1 MFSRISC
8 AVVLGLLLL
17 PFDFYP
23 VNAQN
28 ARGTEPFTAV
38 KGGKNIETTPEQSSR
53 LKRIRDLPTTKAVH
67 ILRINRDA
75 HIGDEV
81 KISIP
86 DDKTF
91 VFSKT
96 GGETVDSRDFTWF
109 GVAKGEGRGSATLI
123 ARNGEIS
130 GSINTPEGV
139 YRISSLGDGL
149 YAMAKMDTKRLPPEE
164 PPRKDNNP

>member
-1 MFSRISC
+1 MFRRISV
-8 AVVLGLLLL
+8 ALGLVVLLL
-17 PFDFYP
+17 PFDFRP

-28 ARGTEPFTAV
+28 ARETEPFTAV
-38 KGGKNIETTPEQSSR
+38 KDEKNIETTPEQSSR

-91 VFSKT
+91 VFLKT

-109 GVAKGEGRGSATLI
+109 GVAKGEGRSSATLI

-130 GSINTPEGV
+130 GSINTSGGI

-149 YAMAKMDTKRLPPEE
+149 YAMAQMDTKKLPAEE
-164 PPRKDNNP
+164 PSQKDKNP